1 MTCEK
6 ID

>member
-6 ID
+6 F